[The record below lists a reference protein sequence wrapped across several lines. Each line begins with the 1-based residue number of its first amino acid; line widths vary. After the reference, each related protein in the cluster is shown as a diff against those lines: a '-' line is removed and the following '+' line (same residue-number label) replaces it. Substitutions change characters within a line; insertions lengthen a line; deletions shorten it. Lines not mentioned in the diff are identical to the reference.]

1 MARVAGRTASSGRET
16 GALTCKDVSLPYKGK
31 VACPGL
37 VEADE
42 RHETPGSEAKDFM
55 TLDTAS
61 SLALKFPS
69 IPFVLQVPGG

>member
-16 GALTCKDVSLPYKGK
+16 GALTCKDMSLPYKGK

-37 VEADE
+37 VDADE
-42 RHETPGSEAKDFM
+42 RHETPGSETKDFM
-55 TLDTAS
+55 TLDTVS

-69 IPFVLQVPGG
+69 ILFVLQVPRG